1 MKTAVKW
8 IKAFPSFGVAVAVAV
23 GLIAA
28 SPARSADAKSSGLKD
43 ATILVI
49 RHAEKPAEGFE
60 LSPEGQKRAEAYVGY
75 FKAYQVG
82 GKPLKLD
89 YLVAT
94 ADSKNSHR
102 PRLTIEPLGKALGV
116 AVESRFKNK
125 DSQGLV
131 DELRATEHGKN
142 ILIAWHHGEIPNLI
156 KALGADPTKLLPE
169 GKWPADE
176 FASVIEMRFDHAGE
190 LIPGSAK
197 LIKEALMP
205 GDPKPE

>member
-1 MKTAVKW
+1 MKLAVKRA
-8 IKAFPSFGVAVAVAV
+8 KAFSTITIALAI

-28 SPARSADAKSSGLKD
+28 RPAISADSKNSGLKD
-43 ATILVI
+43 ATVLVI

-60 LSPEGQKRAEAYVGY
+60 LSPAGQKRAEAYVSY
-75 FKAYQVG
+75 FKNYQID

-102 PRLTIEPLGKALGV
+102 PRLTIEPLGKALGLPV
-116 AVESRFKNK
+116 DARVKNK
-125 DSQGLV
+125 DFQSLV
-131 DELRATEHGKN
+131 DELRVKEHGTN
-142 ILIAWHHGEIPNLI
+142 ILIAWHHGEIPNLV
-156 KALGADPTKLLPE
+156 KALGADPMKLLPE
-169 GKWPADE
+169 GKWPVEE
-176 FASVIEMRFDHAGE
+176 FASVIELRFDHDGG

>member
-1 MKTAVKW
+1 MKIAVKVVGRLS
-8 IKAFPSFGVAVAVAV
+8 ILAIVLAV

-28 SPARSADAKSSGLKD
+28 SPAKSADSKASALKD

-60 LSPEGQKRAEAYVGY
+60 LSPEGKKRAEAYISY
-75 FKAYQVG
+75 FKNYQVE

-102 PRLTIEPLGKALGV
+102 PRLTIEPLGKALGLPV
-116 AVESRFKNK
+116 DSRVKNK
-125 DSQGLV
+125 DFQSLV
-131 DELRATEHGKN
+131 DELRTKEHGTN
-142 ILIAWHHGEIPNLI
+142 ILIAWHHGEIPNLV
-156 KALGADPTKLLPE
+156 KALGADPMKLLPE
-169 GKWPADE
+169 GKWPTEE
-176 FASVIEMRFDHAGE
+176 FASVIELRFDQRGE
-190 LIPGSAK
+190 LIPGSPK
-197 LIKEALMP
+197 LVKESLMP